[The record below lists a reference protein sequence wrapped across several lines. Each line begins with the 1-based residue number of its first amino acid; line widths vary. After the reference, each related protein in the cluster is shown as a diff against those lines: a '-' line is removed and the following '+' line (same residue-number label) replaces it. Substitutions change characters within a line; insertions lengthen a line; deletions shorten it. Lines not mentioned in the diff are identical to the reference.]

1 MEANHKAENNKNKNK
16 TTESSNPKQNKI
28 PKYFISFKKPATF
41 GESIN
46 KKRAIIKKAKSV
58 TKKRNQS
65 EASASKNNSILKYVL
80 PSKNS

>member
-1 MEANHKAENNKNKNK
+1 MK
-16 TTESSNPKQNKI
+16 TNLSSSPITLKISNQNQIK
-28 PKYFISFKKPATF
+28 KYFISFKKPATL

-46 KKRAIIKKAKSV
+46 TKKAIIKKAKSV
-58 TKKRNQS
+58 TKKKRNQL